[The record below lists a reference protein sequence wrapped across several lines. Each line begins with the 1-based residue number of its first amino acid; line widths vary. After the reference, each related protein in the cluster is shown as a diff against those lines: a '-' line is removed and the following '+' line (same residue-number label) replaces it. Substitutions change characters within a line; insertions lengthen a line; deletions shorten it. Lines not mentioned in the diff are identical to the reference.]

1 MAAPFFAARSSS
13 ALASKLRRW
22 LDLRPGEGL
31 AVLWATAM
39 FFAVLASYYV
49 LRPVRDALVL
59 DGDPSFIPW
68 LFTATFALMLAIAPP
83 WGALVARWPR
93 RTLVQL
99 VYRGMIA
106 QLLLFAV
113 VIGSDVLPLLVSK
126 VFYVWVSM
134 FNLFVAS
141 VFWSLCADIA
151 RPEQG
156 KRLFGLIAAGGTV
169 GALTGPAL
177 TRLLAEHVG
186 TAVLLVISAALLE
199 LAVWLARGLDA
210 ADRRLQARRAEA
222 AAAHEAAAPHE
233 ATAAVAPAA
242 PSAIAAPRP
251 AIGGSPFAGLTRIL
265 RVPYLAGIAGY
276 MLCTAT
282 LATFVYLRQAGIVK
296 AELPDRAARTSFYAE
311 IELWSSLAT
320 LGVQVLFTGRLLRW
334 LGVGVVLALLPLA
347 QCAGALLLTE
357 DPTLAMTTLVY
368 PLGRALTHSLSR
380 PSRELL
386 FTAVP
391 REDKF
396 KAKNVIDTFVYRF
409 GDFGSVWLVHG
420 LAVAGV
426 AAAFAILPIGGLWL
440 ALSIALG
447 AGYRRRTRSPQ

>member
-31 AVLWATAM
+31 AVLWAAAM

-222 AAAHEAAAPHE
+222 AAAHEAAAPHDDV
-233 ATAAVAPAA
+233 AAVAPAA

>member
-1 MAAPFFAARSSS
+1 MAGPSSAARIPTSLLER
-13 ALASKLRRW
+13 LAGRLRRW

-31 AVLWATAM
+31 AVLWAAAM

-113 VIGSDVLPLLVSK
+113 VVGSDVLPLLVSK
-126 VFYVWVSM
+126 IFYVWVSM

-210 ADRRLQARRAEA
+210 ADRRLQARRAESA
-222 AAAHEAAAPHE
+222 APPDAAAP
-233 ATAAVAPAA
+233 AAA
-242 PSAIAAPRP
+242 SPRV
-251 AIGGSPFAGLTRIL
+251 AIGGSPLAGLTRIL

-357 DPTLAMTTLVY
+357 DPTLAVTTLVY

-426 AAAFAILPIGGLWL
+426 AAAFAILPIGALWL
-440 ALSIALG
+440 ALAIALG
-447 AGYRRRTRSPQ
+447 AGYRRRTGAPPL

>member
-1 MAAPFFAARSSS
+1 M
-13 ALASKLRRW
+13 
-22 LDLRPGEGL
+22 DLRPGEGA
-31 AVLWATAM
+31 AVLWAAAM

-68 LFTATFALMLAIAPP
+68 LFTATFALMIAIAPP

-106 QLLLFAV
+106 QLLIFAV

-126 VFYVWVSM
+126 IFYVWVSM

-186 TAVLLVISAALLE
+186 TAVLLLISAALLE

-210 ADRRLQARRAEA
+210 ADRRLQARRAET
-222 AAAHEAAAPHE
+222 AAAHQAAAHQAAAPDEAAATREAAAP
-233 ATAAVAPAA
+233 APAA

-426 AAAFAILPIGGLWL
+426 AAAFAILPIGGLWIV
-440 ALSIALG
+440 LSIALG
-447 AGYRRRTRSPQ
+447 AGYRRRTRCSPPG